1 MIGPVNVNR
10 NELQALLGS
19 IQTSLGNVN
28 FPPFRNASACGTAY
42 EVYTLGLL
50 LEEAVNAGAD
60 PPNFLCR
67 NNIPATQP
75 YTFRVGGSRLS
86 AMDDYTYAELTFSR
100 ARKPKLP
107 LEVHVGIYL
116 CGPSCERVQSDVCV
130 LLKEE
135 AEYFRGR
142 ASRPRR
148 NKSPYSW
155 PDATKVLLT
164 TECKYYRRDLSSRVI
179 HEVIGRDRELPAMN
193 HLVVVN
199 TPSEAA
205 GNRIVGCFGPDAWR
219 SAAFP
224 TNPIG
229 ERQLRDKLRDIFH
242 TYITD
247 LNHVLP

>member
-1 MIGPVNVNR
+1 VNVNR

-28 FPPFRNASACGTAY
+28 FPPFQTASACGTAY

-50 LEEAVNAGAD
+50 LEEARNAGAD
-60 PPNFLCR
+60 PPRFLYR
-67 NNIPATQP
+67 NNIAATPP
-75 YTFRVGGSRLS
+75 YTFRVGGGRLS
-86 AMDDYTYAELTFSR
+86 ATDDYTYVELTFSR
-100 ARKPKLP
+100 VRKPKLP

-116 CGPSCERVQSDVCV
+116 TGPSCERVQSDVCV
-130 LLKEE
+130 LLKGE
-135 AEYFRGR
+135 AEYFRSR
-142 ASRPRR
+142 TSRPRR

-179 HEVIGRDRELPAMN
+179 HEVIGRDKELPAMN

-205 GNRIVGCFGPDAWR
+205 GNRVTGCFGASAWR
-219 SAAFP
+219 SEAFP
-224 TNPIG
+224 TNPVG
-229 ERQLRDKLRDIFH
+229 ERRLRDRLRNVFDL
-242 TYITD
+242 YITD
-247 LNHVLP
+247 NDFVLS